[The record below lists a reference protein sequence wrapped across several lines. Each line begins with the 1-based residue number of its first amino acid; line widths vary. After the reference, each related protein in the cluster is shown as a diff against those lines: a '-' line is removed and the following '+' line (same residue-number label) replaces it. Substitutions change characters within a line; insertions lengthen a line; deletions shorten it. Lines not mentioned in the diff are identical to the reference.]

1 MENKTDFLLKLS
13 DYFVAVLIG
22 SLSAV
27 AIHFAVSPSWSM
39 PTAMLAGMALGM
51 VVMAVIILPFSL
63 VGGIFEIIMPGMFI
77 ANFAG
82 MASGMW
88 IVAHTPSLNA
98 LLAFGFLTGLLINI
112 VFNLYDRSLH
122 GEISPVEEDSLK

>member
-1 MENKTDFLLKLS
+1 MKNKTDFLLKLS

-51 VVMAVIILPFSL
+51 VVMTVIILPFSL
-63 VGGIFEIIMPGMFI
+63 VGGIFEILMPGMFI
-77 ANFAG
+77 ASFAG
-82 MASGMW
+82 MGAGMW
-88 IVAHTPSLNA
+88 VSAGAPPVSK
-98 LLAFGFLTGLLINI
+98 LLMLGFLTGLLIHGL
-112 VFNLYDRSLH
+112 FHLYDLSLH
-122 GEISPVEEDSLK
+122 GEMTQVELDS